1 MVEPII
7 LKLSGK
13 ALNADQ
19 ELLRIFTAL
28 QGRPA
33 VIVHGGGVEVD
44 DLLTKL
50 NIPTRRIDGL
60 RVTGKEELFYITAV
74 LAGACARTMQ
84 AKAVK
89 SGLKALSLLATDFG
103 FLQASRL
110 DPKYGEV
117 GSAAPADA
125 GEITSLLARGYTPIL
140 ASMGIT
146 ADGSIL
152 NINADDV
159 AVAAALALQGRL
171 VFLSDVKGVLQ
182 DGKLLPELNE
192 AQAAALIADGVISGG
207 MTVKVNQAF
216 AAARALSR
224 PIVIGSVFDEAVIPF
239 IEQGS
244 AFGTQILPA

>member
-13 ALNADQ
+13 ALNAEEQ
-19 ELLRIFTAL
+19 LLRIFMAL
-28 QGRPA
+28 RGRPA

-44 DLLTKL
+44 DLLKKL

-74 LAGACARTMQ
+74 LAGACGRTMQ
-84 AKAVK
+84 AKAMK

-103 FLQASRL
+103 FLQAERL

-117 GSAAPADA
+117 GTAAPGYA
-125 GEITSLLARGYTPIL
+125 GEIAALIEYGYTPIL

-159 AVAAALALQGRL
+159 AVAAALALRGRL
-171 VFLSDVKGVLQ
+171 VFLSDVPGVLQ
-182 DGKLLPELNE
+182 DGRLLPVLNE
-192 AQAAALIADGVISGG
+192 TQADTLIKDDVISGG
-207 MTVKVNQAF
+207 MTVKVRQAF

-244 AFGTQILPA
+244 AFGTQILPE